1 MRRLRMSLTC
11 ATAAT
16 AVAGVLGLTATAQAL
31 PVSPAAT
38 VTKKVPA
45 GVETAVGLTAC
56 PTGNTV
62 SSVTSSPALP
72 ATVNAISSANQ
83 LKLSGDWPAS
93 PASYTVTAH
102 CSGGSTTPTKVTV
115 LAVPAET
122 AAVSVGSDTDE
133 SLFDQ
138 FSGDYNAT
146 LKSGAIQQYS
156 WDATNPVTGAV
167 GDSITTK
174 SGCSATARPDGS
186 SAGITAFDAN
196 TKTSDGK
203 QFCIDF
209 ARSARGR
216 SPSDPAFGPGGI
228 DFVILADDAVTYA
241 TQATTD
247 APANL
252 TTAQL
257 AAIYNCTDTNW
268 SQVGG
273 KNAAIQAFLP
283 QTGSGIRSS
292 FLAAIGVSSPGS
304 CVNSSVQQ
312 NQGVDPLLKT
322 PQAVVPYSVA
332 KFIAQKFHSANC
344 LNSSCTPNG
353 SGVVC
358 TPAAGQNQFGCNEH
372 GTLKL
377 NSVNGTAP
385 TTGSGKGTTI
395 NPSFSAAFLN
405 TIYDVVRY
413 DSTTPDH
420 IPAYLE
426 PQFAAASATV
436 PGWDCSSATAKADL
450 KNYGFLLSP
459 LCGVA
464 S

>member
-1 MRRLRMSLTC
+1 MRRIRKALAGAL
-11 ATAAT
+11 ATAT
-16 AVAGVLGLTATAQAL
+16 VVGVLGLTAAGAQ
-31 PVSPAAT
+31 AAT
-38 VTKKVPA
+38 VTKKIPA

-72 ATVNAISSANQ
+72 ATVNAIKSANKV
-83 LKLSGDWPAS
+83 KLSGDFPAPPPS
-93 PASYTVTAH
+93 TYTVTLH
-102 CSGGSTTPTKVTV
+102 CSGGTTVPTKVSV
-115 LAVPAET
+115 LATPAET
-122 AAVSVGSDTDE
+122 AAVGVGADTSQ

-146 LKSGAIQQYS
+146 LKTGAVQQYS
-156 WDATNPVTGAV
+156 WDATNPVTQAV
-167 GDSITTK
+167 GDSIVTK
-174 SGCSATARPDGS
+174 SGCSSIARPDGS
-186 SAGITAFDAN
+186 SAGISAFDAN
-196 TKTSDGK
+196 VKTSDGK

-216 SPSDPAFGPGGI
+216 SSSDPAFGPGGI
-228 DFVILADDAVTYA
+228 AFVTLADDAISYKNKT
-241 TQATTD
+241 TTD

-273 KNAAIQAFLP
+273 KSAPIQAFLP

-292 FLAAIGVSSPGS
+292 FLTAIGVASPGS
-304 CVNSSVQQ
+304 CVNSSEQQ

-322 PQAVVPYSVA
+322 PEAIIPYSVA
-332 KFIAQKFHSANC
+332 KFIAQKFHSAAC

-358 TPAAGQNQFGCNEH
+358 VPAAGLNQFGCNEH

-385 TTGSGKGTTI
+385 TTGSGKSTVI
-395 NPSFSAAFLN
+395 NSSYSPSFLN

-426 PQFAAASATV
+426 PQFAAASAAT
-436 PGWDCSSATAKADL
+436 PGWYCSAATAKADL

-459 LCGVA
+459 LCGLA

>member
-1 MRRLRMSLTC
+1 MRRIRKAFAG
-11 ATAAT
+11 ATATAT
-16 AVAGVLGLTATAQAL
+16 VLGVLGLTAVAQAA
-31 PVSPAAT
+31 PAIAAT
-38 VTKKVPA
+38 ITKKIPA

-72 ATVNAISSANQ
+72 ATVNAIKNANKV
-83 LKLSGDWPAS
+83 KLSGDWPAS
-93 PASYTVTAH
+93 PASYTVTLH
-102 CSGGSTTPTKVTV
+102 CSGGSTVPTKVSV
-115 LAVPAET
+115 LAAPAET

-146 LKSGAIQQYS
+146 LKSGAVQEYN
-156 WDATNPVTGAV
+156 WDATNPVTEAI

-174 SGCSATARPDGS
+174 SGCSSIARPDGS

-196 TKTSDGK
+196 VKTSDGK
-203 QFCIDF
+203 QFCVDF

-216 SPSDPAFGPGGI
+216 SSSDPAFGPGGVA
-228 DFVILADDAVTYA
+228 FVTLAQDAITYA
-241 TQATTD
+241 TQTTTD

-283 QTGSGIRSS
+283 QTGSGLRSS
-292 FLAAIGVSSPGS
+292 FLTAIGVASPGS

-322 PQAVVPYSVA
+322 PQALVPYSVA
-332 KFIAQKFHSANC
+332 KFIAQKFHSAAC
-344 LNSSCTPNG
+344 LNTACTPN
-353 SGVVC
+353 SNRVVC
-358 TPAAGQNQFGCNEH
+358 VPAAGLNQFGCNEH
-372 GTLKL
+372 GTLKI
-377 NSVNGTAP
+377 NSVNGTVP
-385 TTGSGKGTTI
+385 TAGSGKSMTI

-405 TIYDVVRY
+405 NIYDVVRY

-426 PQFAAASATV
+426 PQFAAASAAV
-436 PGWDCSSATAKADL
+436 PGWNCSAATAKADL

-459 LCGVA
+459 LCGLA

>member
-1 MRRLRMSLTC
+1 MHRLGKALAG
-11 ATAAT
+11 ATATAT
-16 AVAGVLGLTATAQAL
+16 LLGVLGFSATASAQL
-31 PVSPAAT
+31 VSS

-45 GVETAVGLTAC
+45 GIETAVSLTAC

-72 ATVNAISSANQ
+72 ATVTAITNGAKA
-83 LKLSGDWPAS
+83 KLSGDWPAPPPS
-93 PASYTVTAH
+93 SYSVTVH
-102 CSGGSTTPTKVTV
+102 CSGGSTTTATVTV
-115 LAVPAET
+115 SATPPET
-122 AAVSVGSDTDE
+122 ASVGVGADTDE
-133 SLFDQ
+133 ALGDQ
-138 FSGDYNAT
+138 FSGDYNST
-146 LKSGAIQQYS
+146 LKSGAAQLYN

-167 GDSITTK
+167 GDSIVTK
-174 SGCSATARPDGS
+174 SGCSAVARPDGS

-196 TKTSDGK
+196 SKTSDGK
-203 QFCIDF
+203 DFCIDF

-228 DFVILADDAVTYA
+228 AFVTLADDAISYA
-241 TQATTD
+241 TQTTTD

-252 TTAQL
+252 TTSQL

-273 KNAAIQAFLP
+273 KNAAIEAFLP
-283 QTGSGIRSS
+283 VTGSGIRTS
-292 FLAAIGVSSPGS
+292 FLTAIGVSSPGS

-312 NQGVDPLLKT
+312 NEGVDPQLQT
-322 PQAVVPYSVA
+322 PKAIVPYSVA
-332 KFIAQKFHSANC
+332 KFISQKFHSASC
-344 LNSSCTPNG
+344 LNSSCTPN
-353 SGVVC
+353 SNGVVC
-358 TPAAGQNQFGCNEH
+358 VPAAGLNEFGCNEH
-372 GTLKL
+372 GTLKV

-385 TTGSGKGTTI
+385 TTGKGKSTTI
-395 NPSFSAAFLN
+395 NPNFSAAFLN

-426 PQFAAASATV
+426 PLFAAASAAT
-436 PGWDCSSATAKADL
+436 PGWACSSTTAKTDL

>member
-1 MRRLRMSLTC
+1 MHRLGKAL
-11 ATAAT
+11 AGAAAT
-16 AVAGVLGLTATAQAL
+16 ATVLGVLGLSASA
-31 PVSPAAT
+31 SAAT

-56 PTGNTV
+56 PTGNTI
-62 SSVTSSPALP
+62 SSVTSNPALP
-72 ATVNAISSANQ
+72 ATVNAIKNGNKV
-83 LKLSGDWPAS
+83 KLSGDFPAPPPS
-93 PASYTVTAH
+93 SYTVTLH
-102 CSGGSTTPTKVTV
+102 CSGGSTVPTKVSV
-115 LAVPAET
+115 LAKPAET

-133 SLFDQ
+133 SLLDQ

-146 LKSGAIQQYS
+146 LKTGAIQEYS
-156 WDATNPVTGAV
+156 WDATNPVTEAV

-174 SGCSATARPDGS
+174 SGCSALARPDGS

-196 TKTSDGK
+196 TKTSDGT

-216 SPSDPAFGPGGI
+216 SSSDPSFGPGGVA
-228 DFVILADDAVTYA
+228 FVTLAEDAVTYA
-241 TQATTD
+241 TQTTTD

-283 QTGSGIRSS
+283 QTGSGLRSS
-292 FLAAIGVSSPGS
+292 FLTAIGVSSPGS

-332 KFIAQKFHSANC
+332 KFIAQKFHSAAC

-358 TPAAGQNQFGCNEH
+358 VPTAGLNQFGCNEH
-372 GTLKL
+372 GTLKV
-377 NSVNGTAP
+377 NSINGTAP
-385 TTGSGKGTTI
+385 TTGTGKATTI

-426 PQFAAASATV
+426 PQFGSASAAT
-436 PGWDCSSATAKADL
+436 PGWDCSAATAKTDL

-459 LCGVA
+459 LCGLT

>member
-1 MRRLRMSLTC
+1 MHRLGKAL
-11 ATAAT
+11 
-16 AVAGVLGLTATAQAL
+16 AGATATATVLGVLAA
-31 PVSPAAT
+31 SATASAAT

-56 PTGNTV
+56 PTGNTI

-72 ATVNAISSANQ
+72 ATVNAIKNGNKA
-83 LKLSGDWPAS
+83 KLAGDWPAAPPS
-93 PASYTVTAH
+93 SYTVTLH
-102 CSGGSTTPTKVTV
+102 CSGGSTTVANVTI
-115 LAVPAET
+115 LAAPAET
-122 AAVSVGSDTDE
+122 AAVGVGADTDQA
-133 SLFDQ
+133 LGDQ

-146 LKSGAIQQYS
+146 LKSATATQLYN

-167 GDSITTK
+167 GDSIVTK
-174 SGCSATARPDGS
+174 SGCSAIARPDGS

-196 TKTSDGK
+196 AKTSDSK
-203 QFCIDF
+203 DFCIDF

-216 SPSDPAFGPGGI
+216 SSSDPAFGPGGI
-228 DFVILADDAVTYA
+228 AFVTLADDAISYA
-241 TQATTD
+241 TQTTTD

-292 FLAAIGVSSPGS
+292 FLTAIGVSSPGS

-322 PQAVVPYSVA
+322 PEAVVPYSVA

-344 LNSSCTPNG
+344 LNSACTPN
-353 SGVVC
+353 SNGVVC
-358 TPAAGQNQFGCNEH
+358 VPVAGQNQFGCNEH

-377 NSVNGTAP
+377 NSINGTTP
-385 TTGSGKGTTI
+385 TTGTGKSTTI
-395 NPSFSAAFLN
+395 NPSFSAPFLN

-426 PQFAAASATV
+426 PLFASSSAAT
-436 PGWDCSSATAKADL
+436 PGWACSSTTAKTDL

-459 LCGVA
+459 LCGLT

>member
-1 MRRLRMSLTC
+1 M
-11 ATAAT
+11 
-16 AVAGVLGLTATAQAL
+16 
-31 PVSPAAT
+31 
-38 VTKKVPA
+38 
-45 GVETAVGLTAC
+45 
-56 PTGNTV
+56 
-62 SSVTSSPALP
+62 
-72 ATVNAISSANQ
+72 
-83 LKLSGDWPAS
+83 
-93 PASYTVTAH
+93 
-102 CSGGSTTPTKVTV
+102 
-115 LAVPAET
+115 
-122 AAVSVGSDTDE
+122 SVGSDTDE

-146 LKSGAIQQYS
+146 LKSSAAVQQYS

-167 GDSITTK
+167 GDSIATK
-174 SGCSATARPDGS
+174 SGCSAIARPDGS

-196 TKTSDGK
+196 AKTSDGK
-203 QFCIDF
+203 HFCIDF

-216 SPSDPAFGPGGI
+216 SSSDPAFGPGGI
-228 DFVILADDAVTYA
+228 AFVTLADDAITYA
-241 TQATTD
+241 TQTTTD

-273 KNAAIQAFLP
+273 KSAAIQAFLP

-292 FLAAIGVSSPGS
+292 FLTAIGVSSPGS

-322 PQAVVPYSVA
+322 PEAIVPYSVA
-332 KFIAQKFHSANC
+332 KFIAQKFHSAAC
-344 LNSSCTPNG
+344 LNSSCTPNS

-358 TPAAGQNQFGCNEH
+358 VPTAGLNQFGCNEH
-372 GTLKL
+372 GTLKV

-385 TTGSGKGTTI
+385 TTGSGKSTTI
-395 NPSFSAAFLN
+395 NPSYSAPFLN

-426 PQFAAASATV
+426 PQFAAASAAI
-436 PGWDCSSATAKADL
+436 PGWDCSNATAKADL

-459 LCGVA
+459 LCGLT